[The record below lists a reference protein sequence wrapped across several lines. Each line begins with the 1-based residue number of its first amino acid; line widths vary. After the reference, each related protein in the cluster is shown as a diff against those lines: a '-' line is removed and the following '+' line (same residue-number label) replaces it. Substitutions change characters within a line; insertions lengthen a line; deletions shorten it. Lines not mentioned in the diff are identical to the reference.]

1 MILFLHA
8 LLQGELY
15 LGLKKKYGVDVAC
28 AKEKKKRRKKKR
40 RYGILYIS
48 RLH

>member
-1 MILFLHA
+1 
-8 LLQGELY
+8 
-15 LGLKKKYGVDVAC
+15 LKKKYGVDVAC